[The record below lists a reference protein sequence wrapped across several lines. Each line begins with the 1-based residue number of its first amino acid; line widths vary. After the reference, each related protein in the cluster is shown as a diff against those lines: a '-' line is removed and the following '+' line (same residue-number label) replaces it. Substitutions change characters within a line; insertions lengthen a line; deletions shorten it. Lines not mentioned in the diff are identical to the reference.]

1 MLNTVPCRHM
11 LSIPPD
17 NHLLV
22 DRSFVF
28 AFVFAFVFVFVSVF
42 LFVFLQ
48 ASAFSSPRSPFSV
61 STSRAAS
68 PLPFAGTQCWKI
80 LSFDLHYVFCLFQLP
95 FVWNTMSE
103 KSIKFW
109 FKPIF
114 LGHNFL
120 APSKEA
126 FIWFALYLY
135 FPYFSLGTKILLSQW
150 WKWKYRT
157 FWAQHYHMVKMI
169 RSILFVI
176 FLAVWYEQMSS
187 EYQ

>member
-1 MLNTVPCRHM
+1 MLNTVPCRYL

-48 ASAFSSPRSPFSV
+48 VSAFSSPRSPFSV

-80 LSFDLHYVFCLFQLP
+80 LSFDLHYVFCLFSNCPLSGTRCWTNQLNSDLNLFSWGTISWRHQKKLCHMICIE
-95 FVWNTMSE
+95 FV
-103 KSIKFW
+103 
-109 FKPIF
+109 
-114 LGHNFL
+114 
-120 APSKEA
+120 
-126 FIWFALYLY
+126 
-135 FPYFSLGTKILLSQW
+135 FSLLLPWNKNSPFSMMKMKIQDLLC
-150 WKWKYRT
+150 T
-157 FWAQHYHMVKMI
+157 T
-169 RSILFVI
+169 LP
-176 FLAVWYEQMSS
+176 
-187 EYQ
+187 